1 MRTREIDGTEYMER
15 ADGVLIPA
23 SFVREATPIHKP
35 EQAARLLVEEGMAEQ
50 ERFVVL
56 TLDGAYNVI
65 KKHTITIGLADR
77 SQVHPRETFR
87 QAIKDNAIAIMIAHN
102 HPSGSLEA
110 SANDLLTTRRLAQA
124 GALLRIPVL
133 DHLIVSRNGFI
144 SIREKF
150 PDYFNANGKGD
161 VDA

>member
-1 MRTREIDGTEYMER
+1 MRTREIDGIDYMER
-15 ADGVLIPA
+15 EDGVLIPA
-23 SFVREATPIHKP
+23 SFVREKAPIHKP
-35 EQAARLLVEEGMAEQ
+35 EQAAKLLIEEGMADQ
-50 ERFVVL
+50 EHFVVL
-56 TLDGAYNVI
+56 TLDGSYNVI

-87 QAIKDNAIAIMIAHN
+87 QAIKDNAVAIMVAHN

-110 SANDLLTTRRLAQA
+110 SVNDLLTTRRLAEA

-144 SIREKF
+144 SLREKH
-150 PDYFNANGKGD
+150 PDYFTTRRET
-161 VDA
+161 DA